1 MPGPGEELDQ
11 LARDVI
17 GAAIEV
23 HRVLGPGFQESIYE
37 TALCRELELR
47 GIPCVRQSTV
57 EVEYKDAAVGEYR
70 LDLLVGDSLVVEV
83 KAVDRLARLH
93 TAQLISYLKATG
105 HRLGLLVNFNVTWL
119 KTGIKRVVV

>member
-23 HRVLGPGFQESIYE
+23 HRVLGPGLQESIYE